1 MTDFGLYLVMTDPL
15 VGYEKLAETAVGCGV
30 RVIQLRMKHARRGD
44 VLNVARAVR
53 RVTDVFSASRVHSS
67 VRFAIPVSR

>member
-53 RVTDVFSASRVHSS
+53 RVTEAGDTLFIVNA
-67 VRFAIPVSR
+67 VRF

>member
-44 VLNVARAVR
+44 VLLANWKESGI
-53 RVTDVFSASRVHSS
+53 DVIFSAD
-67 VRFAIPVSR
+67 FK